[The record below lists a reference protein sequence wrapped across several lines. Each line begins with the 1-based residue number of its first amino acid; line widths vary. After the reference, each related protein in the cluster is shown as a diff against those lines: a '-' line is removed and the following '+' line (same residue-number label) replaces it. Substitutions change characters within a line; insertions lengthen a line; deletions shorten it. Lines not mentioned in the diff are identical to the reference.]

1 MRATAL
7 ASAPPLNP
15 ALAVP
20 QAQPPVIAVRQLGK
34 CYHVYERPQDRLKQA
49 LVARLPL
56 PAWRGRR
63 SFFREFWALR
73 DVSFEVGR
81 GEVIG
86 ILGRNGAGKSTL
98 LQLIAGTLSATC
110 GSVALHGRVAA
121 LLELGSGFNP
131 EFTGR
136 ENVWLNASLLGLSQR
151 GIEAR
156 FDEIAAFADIGDFL
170 DQPVKK
176 YSSGMVMRL
185 AFAVQTAVDPDVL
198 IIDEALAVGDARFQK
213 KCYARLEKY
222 RAAGGTVLFVTHDA
236 GTVVEICSHAM
247 ILEQGR
253 LYDAGK
259 PHRIA
264 RVYHELLFGSG
275 PSAPSAL
282 PARPAAVEQPA
293 SAATSDEPGPAPAS
307 SPAAGTRYGSHEVE
321 ITRVSV
327 RDESGRDTA
336 ALEVHGEYELHFEV
350 RYNRDVAGEVS
361 YGFMLA
367 TRKGV
372 DIFGTKSA
380 MFAAFLPPARAG
392 SRFACSYR
400 ARLPLV
406 PGIYFLTVAVA
417 PKEVTGTQDEFYDC
431 WFDALEL
438 RVVGS
443 PACFLTGIVDLGGAL
458 SHRELG

>member
-1 MRATAL
+1 
-7 ASAPPLNP
+7 
-15 ALAVP
+15 
-20 QAQPPVIAVRQLGK
+20 VIAVHQLGK

-49 LVARLPL
+49 LIARLPL
-56 PAWRGRR
+56 PGGRSR
-63 SFFREFWALR
+63 PSYFREFWALR

-81 GEVIG
+81 GAAVG

-110 GSVALHGRVAA
+110 GSVSLHGRVAA

-136 ENVWLNASLLGLSQR
+136 ENVWLNASLLGLSR
-151 GIEAR
+151 RDIEAR

-213 KCYARLEKY
+213 KCYARLEKF
-222 RAAGGTVLFVTHDA
+222 RAGGGTVLFVTHDA
-236 GTVVEICSHAM
+236 GTVVEICSHAL

-253 LYDAGK
+253 LYDQGP

-264 RVYHELLFGSG
+264 RVYHELLFGAAAT
-275 PSAPSAL
+275 APTLL
-282 PARPAAVEQPA
+282 PAPNPVAAAAQAPVPQPAAASQPA
-293 SAATSDEPGPAPAS
+293 T
-307 SPAAGTRYGSHEVE
+307 GTRYGDRDVE

-327 RDESGRDTA
+327 RDADGRDTA
-336 ALEVHGEYELHFEV
+336 AVEVHGAYELRFEV
-350 RYNRDVAGEVS
+350 RYNRDIAGDVS

-367 TRKGV
+367 TRKGM

-380 MFAAFLPPARAG
+380 MFGAFLPPGRAG
-392 SRFACSYR
+392 ARFACSYR
-400 ARLPLV
+400 THLPLV

-417 PKEVTGTQDEFYDC
+417 PKDAADAKGEFYDC

-443 PACFLTGIVDLGGAL
+443 PPCFLTGVVDLAGAL
-458 SHRELG
+458 GHQELG